1 MSVSD
6 PSRRVAHPKLTRILA
21 LIRKEGLQVVRDPSS
36 FAIGIVLPL
45 ILILLYGY
53 GVTFDVKHVPVA
65 IVYESPS
72 PDAAEL
78 TSGFT
83 LSSYFDVKAV
93 TSMAQADELMLQ
105 RKVDGVIF
113 VRENLSRESRLS
125 GAPVQLIVH
134 GVDANRARIMQAY
147 AQGALASTSVRQID
161 ETGAKPNDTGG
172 VGAVV
177 VQNRLW
183 FNDANDSHYFL
194 VPGLIVLVMTLIGAT
209 LTAMV
214 MSREWERG
222 TLEALFVTP
231 IQPDEILIGKL
242 VPYFLLGLAG
252 LGICVLAAKFL
263 FHVPFRG
270 SLWVLAFTS
279 MLYLLVTLGMG
290 LLISST
296 LKSQFLAS
304 QMTQLVTVLPA
315 TMLSGFVYDLRSV
328 PAVIRVISYVVPA
341 RYFVSL
347 LQTLFLAGNVWSVI
361 LPNSFMLGV
370 VAAALLLMTR
380 RVIRKS
386 LE

>member
-1 MSVSD
+1 MTL
-6 PSRRVAHPKLTRILA
+6 PSTRPRNAAAARWRRIAA
-21 LIRKEGLQVVRDPSS
+21 LVRKEGLQVVRDPSS

-65 IVYESPS
+65 IVVEAPS

-78 TSGFT
+78 TSGFS
-83 LSSYFDVKAV
+83 LSPYFDVKAV
-93 TSMAQADELMLQ
+93 ASSAQAQELMLARQ
-105 RKVDGVIF
+105 VDGIVYL
-113 VRENLSRESRLS
+113 REDVSRQERLQNAS
-125 GAPVQLIVH
+125 VQIIVH
-134 GVDANRARIMQAY
+134 GTDANRARIMQAY
-147 AQGALASTSVRQID
+147 AQGALAQTQARAVS
-161 ETGAKPNDTGG
+161 EGLAAGG
-172 VGAVV
+172 GPVG
-177 VQNRLW
+177 VQSRLW

-231 IQPDEILIGKL
+231 VRADEILIGKI
-242 VPYFLLGLAG
+242 VPYFLLGLVG
-252 LGICVLAAKFL
+252 LSLCVLAAKFL
-263 FHVPFRG
+263 FVVPLRS
-270 SLWVLAFTS
+270 SLVVLGFVS

-304 QMTQLVTVLPA
+304 QITQLVTFLPA
-315 TMLSGFVYDLRSV
+315 TMLSGFVYDLRST
-328 PAVIRVISYVVPA
+328 PLVIQGISYLVPA
-341 RYFVSL
+341 RYFVSV

-361 LPNSFMLGV
+361 IPNTLMLALF
-370 VAAALLLMTR
+370 AAVMLLLTR
-380 RVIRKS
+380 RFIRKS
-386 LE
+386 LA